1 VNLKIFQLIN
11 NIILTHSGS
20 ISDFSMINEK
30 FNVYHFPMI
39 EIEPI
44 DLKKMKLKDY
54 DYFIFTSKNGVDSFI
69 SSFEKKYKTIKA
81 ICAGK
86 NLYERMKKLGFE
98 ISYNCKY
105 PYKEKLIDELI
116 KSNKIKNKEVL
127 YLTGNLSD
135 NFIEKKLKNH
145 CKVSRKNIYKTTHVS
160 VVNHELKK
168 ILSKNIC
175 ILIFTSPSSF
185 DSFTKKYKIKNQ
197 KIGAIGKTTMDHI
210 QNNNFKVDFTPK
222 LPSFNDLSKE
232 INKYI
237 NKTKQ

>member
-1 VNLKIFQLIN
+1 MIN

-30 FNVYHFPMI
+30 FNVYHYPMI
-39 EIEPI
+39 EIEQI
-44 DLKKMKLKDY
+44 NLKKMKLKDY

-69 SSFEKKYKTIKA
+69 SSFEKKYKSIKA

-86 NLYERMKKLGFE
+86 KLYERMIKLGFN
-98 ISYNCKY
+98 ISHNCKY

-116 KSNKIKNKEVL
+116 TSNKIKNKKVL

-135 NFIEKKLKNH
+135 DFIEKKLKNH
-145 CKVSRKNIYKTTHVS
+145 CKITRKNIYNTTHVS
-160 VVNHELKK
+160 FVNHDLKK

-175 ILIFTSPSSF
+175 ILIFTSPSAF
-185 DSFTKKYKIKNQ
+185 DSFIKKYKIKNQ

-210 QNNNFKVDFTPK
+210 HNNNFKVDFIPK
-222 LPSFNDLSKE
+222 LPSFNDLSEE

-237 NKTKQ
+237 NK